1 MSEEHVPNVSSRR
14 LGRELRTL
22 REARRIPCDEAAAML
37 GRDVMWLVQIE
48 IGQDQIVV
56 DDLLGLLNLYAV
68 TDEGTRAGLAELAV
82 RAAGPAWLKPHAG
95 WLTDVQRDFIIL
107 ESDANS
113 VWAFGIPLMPDLL
126 RTEPYARMIAT
137 ATRLPGS
144 PGSVDEEVD
153 LLLHRQGHHVTGQV
167 RAIHVILDESAI
179 TRFVARPDLMRGQ
192 LQHLLD
198 RVEQGHTV
206 VQLIPHEVGAHV
218 GLDGAFHIL
227 GFPGDAEP
235 NVSISHSALG
245 PLQSYIELDDHF
257 GQLEEVALSPADSLF
272 MIEQALGEM

>member
-1 MSEEHVPNVSSRR
+1 MPSTPCN
-14 LGRELRTL
+14 
-22 REARRIPCDEAAAML
+22 ARR
-37 GRDVMWLVQIE
+37 
-48 IGQDQIVV
+48 
-56 DDLLGLLNLYAV
+56 
-68 TDEGTRAGLAELAV
+68 
-82 RAAGPAWLKPHAG
+82 H
-95 WLTDVQRDFIIL
+95 
-107 ESDANS
+107 
-113 VWAFGIPLMPDLL
+113 
-126 RTEPYARMIAT
+126 

-153 LLLHRQGHHVTGQV
+153 LLLHRQGHYVTGQV

-235 NVSISHSALG
+235 NSKSLRIEVSPTIAGSAT
-245 PLQSYIELDDHF
+245 
-257 GQLEEVALSPADSLF
+257 
-272 MIEQALGEM
+272 